1 MSYLESRS
9 VLRRSRLLVG
19 ASLAAL
25 VSSNAALAQE
35 PGDPGTTEV
44 GEPQEETAVVQPI
57 EESVAQTTEEGDIVV
72 TGSRIRRNEATSES
86 PLLIIDPVVAQRQG
100 RLDTAEIIQN
110 SPIASGSTQVTA
122 ALSTN
127 TIANGGLGVET
138 ISLRG
143 LGANR
148 TLVLLNS
155 RRAGPAGT
163 RGAVS
168 AFDLNVIPSSVIQS
182 IEVLKDGASSVYGSD
197 AIAGVVNLIT
207 KRDTDG
213 IELTGFA
220 SVPTQSGGENF
231 NASVAWGKDF
241 GRGHILLAGDYY
253 KSLEL
258 KRRDRSFLDCP
269 QANVFRP
276 DGSRAD
282 QIDPR
287 TGQFACNQ
295 GVQWGHVW
303 TYYASNLPDDPVTL
317 MQFSYGNDNLGAYLP
332 RPGPAVN
339 FLDVIAPPGWYPVLW
354 ECPADG
360 QTPECLEQMRNSYA
374 LANAYHPFEAKSTV
388 SPKIERY
395 TAFLDGS
402 FELTDTIEV
411 YTEGLFN
418 RRKTYVDSFTQIYNF
433 GFTDQFAPGD
443 PEDPFPGWSGVGFAF
458 ISPTGILDQYDN
470 EITVDYYRGVAGV
483 RGEIGQNWQ
492 WDVYGQYSLSDGK
505 YRLQQVVGDA
515 ISQQT
520 DRGFGAPC
528 AGEVTLFTGKP
539 CVQIP
544 WTDPRVM
551 AGQLT
556 PEEIDYLTEWEEGRT
571 KYHQQYVEASLS
583 GEPLTLPAGAV
594 GLAVGGV
601 IRKDKINDLPG
612 HLTYFQNPYF
622 DASIPADSPECE
634 EPTRPCEEFFD
645 NVFAN
650 PFSSGHTAGHTI
662 TKEAFGEVR
671 VPLFRNRPFAQDF
684 TIAAAAR
691 VTNVKAVRAS
701 DGESH
706 QTNGNWTYKLLGNW
720 QVNPWLRFRATHGTS
735 FRAPALFE
743 QFLAGQSSGASQA
756 GIDPCVNWAEGLE
769 EGTITQRIAD
779 NCAADG
785 IDPDHTGGGIQATV
799 ITSGGLGNLEPETS
813 RSTTASV
820 ILTPT
825 FAFLPD
831 TQLAL
836 TVDYFQVNVKGEI
849 ARLLPRE
856 IVFGCYSSDNFP
868 DEPLC
873 DLFERGQDG
882 NPQNIRN
889 VFAQYIN
896 IDEQTNRGLDFTFR
910 ARHNLGRYGRLSF
923 LAQATRQLEDTQVRL
938 AQEEDFNGDVGDP
951 KFTADVN
958 TTWDIANTSLFW
970 GMNIIG
976 KTSSEEDF
984 IELNGSLCDLSE
996 TGQILY
1002 GPGYCY
1008 RPRTKAMFYH
1018 NVSVTQRL
1026 TKRIEVTFGVSNLF
1040 NTKPPIASGVAAIGN
1055 VPLLGTQYDWLGR
1068 RFFLQAKAR
1077 F

>member
-1 MSYLESRS
+1 M
-9 VLRRSRLLVG
+9 G
-19 ASLAAL
+19 ASFAAL
-25 VSSNAALAQE
+25 MYSNAAFAQE
-35 PGDPGTTEV
+35 PGDPGTTDI
-44 GEPQEETAVVQPI
+44 GEPQEETVAIEPI
-57 EESVAQTTEEGDIVV
+57 DETVAQTTDEGEIVV

-86 PLLIIDPVVAQRQG
+86 PLLIIDPIVAQRQG

-110 SPIASGSTQVTA
+110 SPIASGSTQVTST
-122 ALSTN
+122 LSSN
-127 TIANGGLGVET
+127 TIASGGLGVQT

-143 LGANR
+143 LGSNR

-182 IEVLKDGASSVYGSD
+182 IEVLKDGASSIYGSD

-213 IELTGFA
+213 IELTGFS
-220 SVPTQSGGENF
+220 SVPQQSGGQRF
-231 NASVAWGKDF
+231 NTSVAWGRDF

-253 KSLEL
+253 KEKEL
-258 KRRDRSFLDCP
+258 KRRDRDFLGCP
-269 QANVFRP
+269 QVNVFRP

-295 GVQWGHVW
+295 GTQWGHVW
-303 TYYASNLPDDPVTL
+303 TYYSTNLPDDPVTL
-317 MQFSYGNDNLGAYLP
+317 LQYSYGNDNLGQFLP
-332 RPGPAVN
+332 RPGPAGN
-339 FLDVIAPPGWYPVLW
+339 FWDVIAPPGWYPVLW
-354 ECPADG
+354 ECPEDG
-360 QTPECLEQMRNSYA
+360 QTEECLAQMRASYA
-374 LANAYHPFEAKSTV
+374 LSNAYHPFEAKSTV
-388 SPKIERY
+388 SPEVERY
-395 TAFLDGS
+395 TAFLNGAYDITDG
-402 FELTDTIEV
+402 IEF
-411 YTEGLFN
+411 YAEGLFN
-418 RRKTYVDSFTQIYNF
+418 RRRTFIDSYTQIYNF
-433 GFTDQFAPGD
+433 GFTGEFAPGD
-443 PEDPFPGWSGVGFAF
+443 PDDPFPGWSGTPFALV
-458 ISPTGILDQYDN
+458 SPTGIIDKYDN
-470 EITVDYYRGVAGV
+470 EITVDYYRGVAGL
-483 RGEIGQNWQ
+483 RGEIAQNWQ

-505 YRLQQVVGDA
+505 YRFDQVVGDA

-528 AGEVTLFTGKP
+528 AGESTLFTMRP

-544 WTDPRVM
+544 WTSPRVM

-556 PEEIDYLTEWEEGRT
+556 PEELDYLTDTEEGRT
-571 KYHQQYVEASLS
+571 KYHQQYVEASVS
-583 GEPLTLPAGAV
+583 GDVFTLPAGPV
-594 GLAVGGV
+594 GLAVGAV
-601 IRKDKINDLPG
+601 IRKDKIDDRPG
-612 HLTYFQNPYF
+612 HLTLFENPFY
-622 DASIPADSPECE
+622 DPSIPEGSAACDDE
-634 EPTRPCEEFFD
+634 TRPCEEFFD

-671 VPLFRNRPFAQDF
+671 VPVFRDQPFAQEF
-684 TIAAAAR
+684 TLSAAAR

-701 DGESH
+701 DGETH
-706 QTNGNWTYKLLGNW
+706 ETNGNWTYKLLGNW

-743 QFLAGQSSGASQA
+743 QFLAGQSSGAQQGS
-756 GIDPCVNWAEGLE
+756 IDPCVLWGEGLE
-769 EGTITQRIAD
+769 EGTISQQVAA

-785 IDPDHTGGGIQATV
+785 IPDDHTGSGIQV
-799 ITSGGLGNLEPETS
+799 SVFTSGGLGRLEPETS

-825 FAFLPD
+825 LAFLPE

-836 TVDYFQVNVKGEI
+836 TVDYFQINVKGEI
-849 ARLLPRE
+849 ARLTARD
-856 IVFGCYSSDNFP
+856 IVFGCYQSENFP
-868 DEPLC
+868 NEPLC

-882 NPQNIRN
+882 NPLNIRN

-910 ARHNLGRYGRLSF
+910 ARHNFGRFGRLSF
-923 LAQATRQLEDTQVRL
+923 LAQATRQLEDTQIRL
-938 AQEEDFNGDVGDP
+938 GQEEDFNGDVGDP

-958 TTWDIANTSLFW
+958 TTWEIGNTSLFW

-976 KTSSEEDF
+976 KTSSVEDF
-984 IELNGSLCDLSE
+984 LELNGTLCDLSA

-1008 RPRTKAMFYH
+1008 RPRTPTMFYH
-1018 NVSVTQRL
+1018 NASITQRV
-1026 TKRIEVTFGVSNLF
+1026 TNRMEVTFGVSNLF
-1040 NTKPPIASGVAAIGN
+1040 NTKPPIASGVSRLGN
-1055 VPLLGTQYDWLGR
+1055 VPLYGTQYDWLGR
-1068 RFFLQAKAR
+1068 RFFVQAKAR